1 MFLTQNIY
9 FIILLI
15 MVATVIVQTLFLW
28 GLFASLAFYK
38 KKEKVSKTTFPV
50 SIVVS
55 ARNEAHH
62 LDRVLPSLLEQQY
75 PEYEVVLVNDH
86 SKDDTEGILKIYQ
99 AQYPHLKVINL
110 KNSVHFFSGK
120 KFPLS
125 IGIKSAKYEHI
136 LLTDADCK
144 VSEHWVQEMQQA
156 YQNEST
162 ELVLS
167 YGAYEKQKGIL
178 NKLIRYYAFFTAEQY
193 LSFAA
198 IRLPYMGI
206 GRNLSYTKS
215 LFYKQNGF
223 ISHYNTPSGDD
234 DLFVNK
240 AATSKNTEICL
251 TPESFTYSQP
261 KTNLSAWFR
270 QKRRHI
276 STGKYYKQWQR
287 WSLSMYPFSLLV
299 MLISGI
305 FLLSIQKYIVWVSA
319 LLAFRYLSFY
329 TIQYLNL
336 KRLKENDL
344 WLLSPLWELL
354 IFAINTLITLLNTF
368 LPRVKWK

>member
-1 MFLTQNIY
+1 MFLSPDVY
-9 FIILLI
+9 FIIFLVF
-15 MVATVIVQTLFLW
+15 VAAVVVQAIFIW
-28 GLFASLAFYK
+28 GIFSALAFK
-38 KKEKVSKTTFPV
+38 KTTTKANVQQPV
-50 SIVVS
+50 SIVIS

-62 LDRVLPSLLEQQY
+62 IETFLSALLEQDY

-86 SKDDTEGILKIYQ
+86 SDDDTEDILKIYQ
-99 AQYPHLKVINL
+99 ERYPHLQVINL

-144 VSEHWVQEMQQA
+144 VSPHWVQEMQKA
-156 YQNEST
+156 YQKRGT

-167 YGAYEKQKGIL
+167 YGAYEKQKGVL
-178 NKLIRYYAFFTAEQY
+178 NKLIRYYSFFTAEQY

-198 IRLPYMGI
+198 IRLPYMGV

-215 LFYKQNGF
+215 LFYKQKGF
-223 ISHYNTPSGDD
+223 ISHYGIPSGDD

-251 TPESFTYSQP
+251 TPESFTYSKP

-276 STGKYYKQWQR
+276 STGRYYKQWQR

-305 FLLSIQKYIVWVSA
+305 FLLSVQKYIMWVGA
-319 LLAFRYLSFY
+319 LLVFRYLSFY
-329 TIQYLNL
+329 TIQYFNL
-336 KRLKENDL
+336 KRLIENDL